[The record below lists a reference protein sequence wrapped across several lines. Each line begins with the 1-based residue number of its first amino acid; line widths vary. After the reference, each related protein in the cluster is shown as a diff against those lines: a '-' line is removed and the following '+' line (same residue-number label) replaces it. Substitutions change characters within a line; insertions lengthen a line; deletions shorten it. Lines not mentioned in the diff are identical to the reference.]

1 MYPNVKTMN
10 NNQRKIILS
19 PNIKQFLAD
28 EVKSILI
35 GLLTGL
41 GCGYDH
47 EGIKLIC
54 LCVFVVT
61 ICYLLV
67 RLGYYKT
74 VVWEITPTQIKSIHG
89 LLSRKTNYIELYRVI
104 DYAESQSFVQQIVG
118 LMDVYISSGDHT
130 DPYLRIFGIPNSMD
144 IINEIK
150 PLVKQTRKENHIYEI
165 ANR

>member
-1 MYPNVKTMN
+1 MN

-41 GCGYDH
+41 GCGYNH

-104 DYAESQSFVQQIVG
+104 DYAESQSFVQQILG
-118 LMDVYISSGDHT
+118 LKDVYIISGDHT